1 MKKRY
6 VLLIWERSFYKMTY
20 LCKRNKTLLQMNSKN
35 QPVVLVVDDITT
47 NITLIKA
54 LLRGKNYEVLV
65 AQSGT
70 QALEIAQQQHPD
82 LILLDIMMPVMDG
95 YEVLARLRSDEKT
108 KDIRVVILS
117 ALANES
123 DIKNAMDL
131 GADAYLTKPVIARKL
146 YETLEKYI

>member
-1 MKKRY
+1 
-6 VLLIWERSFYKMTY
+6 
-20 LCKRNKTLLQMNSKN
+20 MNSKN

-54 LLRGKNYEVLV
+54 LLKGKNYEVLV

-82 LILLDIMMPVMDG
+82 LILLDIMMPIMDG

-108 KDIRVVILS
+108 KDIRIVILS

-123 DIKNAMDL
+123 DIKNAMEL
-131 GADAYLTKPVIARKL
+131 GADAYLTKPVIAQKL

>member
-1 MKKRY
+1 
-6 VLLIWERSFYKMTY
+6 
-20 LCKRNKTLLQMNSKN
+20 MNSKN

>member
-1 MKKRY
+1 
-6 VLLIWERSFYKMTY
+6 
-20 LCKRNKTLLQMNSKN
+20 MNSKN

-82 LILLDIMMPVMDG
+82 LILLDIMMPIMDG

-108 KDIRVVILS
+108 KDIRIVILS

-123 DIKNAMDL
+123 DIKNAMEL
-131 GADAYLTKPVIARKL
+131 GADAYLTKPVIAQKL

>member
-1 MKKRY
+1 
-6 VLLIWERSFYKMTY
+6 MTY
-20 LCKRNKTLLQMNSKN
+20 LCMSKNTLIMNSKN

-54 LLRGKNYEVLV
+54 LLKGKNYEVLV

-82 LILLDIMMPVMDG
+82 LILLDIMMPIMDG

-108 KDIRVVILS
+108 KDIRIVILS

-123 DIKNAMDL
+123 DIKNAMEL
-131 GADAYLTKPVIARKL
+131 GADAYLTKPVIAQKL